1 MRGTRFL
8 IVNADDL
15 GQDRGINRGI
25 AEAHE
30 HGIVSSASLMVRWPA
45 AANGASYGRSS
56 RIGIGL
62 HLDLGEWRLRDG
74 EWVPVYEVVPLDDPG
89 AVEKEIR
96 SQVEQFRNLM
106 QADPTHL
113 DSHQHVHLREPART
127 LLIGMAEELGVPL
140 RSLSGH
146 ARYCGDFYGQTSEGA
161 SVPEAIEPRALRDLV
176 LNLPEGVTELA
187 CHPARK
193 VEVQTM
199 YKDERAT
206 ELSAL
211 CDSSVRAAIREARV
225 VLCSFADRPWEESAS
240 P

>member
-1 MRGTRFL
+1 MESTRFL

-25 AEAHE
+25 AEAQE

-45 AANGASYGRSS
+45 AVDASRLAQSF

-62 HLDLGEWRLRDG
+62 HVDLGEWRLGDG
-74 EWVPVYEVVPLDDPG
+74 RWIPVYEVVPPDDRG

-96 SQVEQFRNLM
+96 RQIEQFRDLM

-127 LLIGMAEELGVPL
+127 LLIGMAEELGIPL

-146 ARYCGDFYGQTSEGA
+146 ARYCGDFYGQTSDGA
-161 SVPEAIEPRALRDLV
+161 PAPDAIEPRALCDLV
-176 LNLPEGVTELA
+176 LNLPQGVTELA
-187 CHPARK
+187 CHPGRD

-199 YKDERAT
+199 YKNERAT
-206 ELSAL
+206 ELRAL
-211 CDSSVRAAIREARV
+211 CDPAVRAAISEARV
-225 VLCSFADRPWEESAS
+225 VLCSFADRPWEESPAF
-240 P
+240 